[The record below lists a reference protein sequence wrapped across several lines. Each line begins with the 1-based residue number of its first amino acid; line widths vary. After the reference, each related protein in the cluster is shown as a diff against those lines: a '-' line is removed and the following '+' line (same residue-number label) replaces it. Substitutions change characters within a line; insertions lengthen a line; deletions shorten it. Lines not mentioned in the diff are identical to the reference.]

1 MMARSV
7 FHTNTSFSKEK
18 INSIANKILMEDGYQ
33 KIDRNG
39 ETVWKKGTGA
49 LTAMHYIK
57 LEYFPND
64 FVISGW
70 VQIGIGSAGFDDMD
84 LTGFTGA
91 IPKKSTFKTIQKI
104 RKEIM

>member
-1 MMARSV
+1 MMSKSI
-7 FHTNTSFSKEK
+7 FHTNTTLSEEK
-18 INSIANKILMEDGYQ
+18 IYHIAEKILIEDGY
-33 KIDRNG
+33 KLIDRNG
-39 ETVWKKGTGA
+39 EKVWKKGTGA

-64 FVISGW
+64 LVISGW
-70 VQIGIGSAGFDDMD
+70 VQIGIGSAGFKDMD
-84 LTGFTGA
+84 LTGVTGA